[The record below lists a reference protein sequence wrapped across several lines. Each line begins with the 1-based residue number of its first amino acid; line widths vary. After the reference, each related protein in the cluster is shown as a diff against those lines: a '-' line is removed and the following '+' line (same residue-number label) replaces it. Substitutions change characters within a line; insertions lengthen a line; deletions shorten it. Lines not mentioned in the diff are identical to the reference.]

1 MWQSQNSTSNTR
13 AKLRSVALVV
23 SSLLIGMTTA
33 CSSLV
38 AAETIKA
45 NRRIHVTCDCREN
58 QPAGTLITRLGDH
71 NLTLKN
77 FRADESQGP
86 IPLTVD
92 TESGAVCTTYDDQV
106 NFEFQREFR
115 FRVLADEESAYD
127 EFLAE
132 FSAGLAEAGLPEDD
146 LKSLSVST
154 VIFDINVRVSDVL
167 EAPVLKDSHFSVALV
182 SSAPVACGCVNTNHQ
197 TESAGWQFYIAS
209 GNEDGIFEIDL
220 KSGVLTLNG
229 SASCNSDMRA
239 DFELQILIENSGGEL
254 ETSNVFVNVH
264 REIPELVS
272 QVNSSTPS
280 TSTPLTTSL
289 PEENHESRSSEPSAV
304 LVKNESAAPQKNET
318 NERTAQTNDSQET
331 PVNTNGGE
339 TEVSSSISTLPN
351 INEIEA
357 TRVQQWVGGN
367 KNVNKAAKAGFP
379 GVNSSA
385 ISRFPIAGP
394 VSNSSAQISFRNSL
408 GYLLTIGV
416 FSIFSAACIAVVLIW
431 SRASSNRAKK
441 LKDEASEERLKAAL
455 NEIQHDDEIRLL
467 KSELADRDQ
476 TIAQL
481 KKELRSI
488 THDFESY
495 DIDDDDLQVVPDQNL
510 WASYGTK
517 SSPDSRLIIDESPVS
532 SLPSRDSTVDAR
544 TSLGSAFEQI
554 GRELAGETQSLPCQV
569 PSHEV
574 SGEFLCE
581 STEAAVATLEDPQE
595 LQSELANLFAMHVL
609 KEPETSLE
617 PSDPTFDVDLE
628 TVSADSPNL
637 KPLEEHIEKSE
648 QEVQGN
654 QQQVSEDL
662 HLDSVKLYLSKL
674 LERSDDATTPE
685 AILVDR
691 RKTAD
696 SHRGIDR
703 RSIPEP
709 SHLPVKSFLNDYMSA
724 HGGELAEIVDK
735 TATRTSKLKPEV
747 ASEPPKPRPPVD
759 VDSMREKMN
768 SFRVVSIQ
776 SSEYALLSHLL
787 REAKAKI
794 AGRAVMVAGLAGI
807 TTFIFLANMKHVIDF
822 STLCWLM
829 CSLVVLSVAELCLRI
844 HAVIKQRRSVTSR
857 VLPPRRARRAKRLLP
872 SADSVPE

>member
-1 MWQSQNSTSNTR
+1 MWQSQDSTLNTR
-13 AKLRSVALVV
+13 AKRRSVALVV
-23 SSLLIGMTTA
+23 SSFLIGMTTA
-33 CSSLV
+33 CSSFV

-45 NRRIHVTCDCREN
+45 NRRIHVRCDCREN

-92 TESGAVCTTYDDQV
+92 SESGAVCTTYDDHL
-106 NFEFQREFR
+106 NFESQREFR
-115 FRVLADEESAYD
+115 FRVLADEESVYD
-127 EFLAE
+127 EFFAE

-154 VIFDINVRVSDVL
+154 VVFDINVRVRDVL
-167 EAPVLKDSHFSVALV
+167 ESPVLKDSHFSVELD
-182 SSAPVACGCVNTNHQ
+182 SSAPVACGCITTNHQ

-220 KSGVLTLNG
+220 KSGVLTLHC
-229 SASCNSDMRA
+229 SASCNSEMRA
-239 DFELQILIENSGGEL
+239 DFELQILAENSGGES

-264 REIPELVS
+264 RELPKLVS

-289 PEENHESRSSEPSAV
+289 PEENPESRSSEASAV
-304 LVKNESAAPQKNET
+304 LVRNENAALEKNDIS
-318 NERTAQTNDSQET
+318 ERTAQTNDSQEKT
-331 PVNTNGGE
+331 VNANGGK
-339 TEVSSSISTLPN
+339 TEASSSISTPPN

-357 TRVQQWVGGN
+357 TEVKQWIGGD
-367 KNVNKAAKAGFP
+367 KNVPTSAFR
-379 GVNSSA
+379 GVNSDAVSR
-385 ISRFPIAGP
+385 ISIASP
-394 VSNSSAQISFRNSL
+394 DSNLSAQISFQDSP
-408 GYLLTIGV
+408 GYLLTIGAFSV
-416 FSIFSAACIAVVLIW
+416 FLAACIAVILIW
-431 SRASSNRAKK
+431 SRASSNRSKK
-441 LKDEASEERLKAAL
+441 LADEASEERLKAAL
-455 NEIQHDDEIRLL
+455 NELQHDDGIRFL

-488 THDFESY
+488 THDFESC
-495 DIDDDDLQVVPDQNL
+495 DIGDDDSQVEPDQHP

-517 SSPDSRLIIDESPVS
+517 SSSDSRLNIDESQVS
-532 SLPSRDSTVDAR
+532 SLPNRESIVDAR

-554 GRELAGETQSLPCQV
+554 RRELAGETRSLPFPV
-569 PSHEV
+569 PSLEV
-574 SGEFLCE
+574 TGKFLCE
-581 STEAAVATLEDPQE
+581 STEAAVATLENPQE
-595 LQSELANLFAMHVL
+595 LQNEFADLFAMHGL
-609 KEPETSLE
+609 EEPEPSSE
-617 PSDPTFDVDLE
+617 PSDLTLDVDLE

-648 QEVQGN
+648 QEVQED

-662 HLDSVKLYLSKL
+662 HLDSVKLYLAKL
-674 LERSDDATTPE
+674 LERSDGATTQE

-691 RKTAD
+691 RKTVD

-703 RSIPEP
+703 RSMPEHSRP
-709 SHLPVKSFLNDYMSA
+709 PVKSYLNAYMSA
-724 HGGELAEIVDK
+724 HGGELADIGDK
-735 TATRTSKLKPEV
+735 TATRTSKPKPEV

-776 SSEYALLSHLL
+776 SSESALLSHLL

-794 AGRAVMVAGLAGI
+794 AGRAVSVAGLAGI
-807 TTFIFLANMKHVIDF
+807 TSFIFLANMKHVIDF
-822 STLCWLM
+822 SSLSWLM

-857 VLPPRRARRAKRLLP
+857 VLPPLRTRKAKRLLP